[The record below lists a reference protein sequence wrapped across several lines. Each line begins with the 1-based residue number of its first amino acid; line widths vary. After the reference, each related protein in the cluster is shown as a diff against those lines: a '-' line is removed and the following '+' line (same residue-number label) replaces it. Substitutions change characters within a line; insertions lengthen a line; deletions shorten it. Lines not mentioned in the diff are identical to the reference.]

1 MSKEKNGRSAGMHVG
16 SASIVM
22 IFAILC
28 LTVFSTLSFV
38 TANHERSLA
47 EKSALTVQ
55 QYYDADWQC
64 EEIYE
69 QIYQCLQENDNI
81 ERLQT
86 LGVEMVQQNET
97 RYLSYAVDID
107 DQQALA
113 VRLAVLPDGTIHTE
127 QWKVIATTQ
136 WEYSD
141 EIAVWNGD

>member
-47 EKSALTVQ
+47 EKSALAVQ

-97 RYLSYAVDID
+97 RYLLRCRHRRPAGIGSASGSFARRHDTHRTMESNRYNAMGI
-107 DQQALA
+107 L
-113 VRLAVLPDGTIHTE
+113 
-127 QWKVIATTQ
+127 
-136 WEYSD
+136 
-141 EIAVWNGD
+141 